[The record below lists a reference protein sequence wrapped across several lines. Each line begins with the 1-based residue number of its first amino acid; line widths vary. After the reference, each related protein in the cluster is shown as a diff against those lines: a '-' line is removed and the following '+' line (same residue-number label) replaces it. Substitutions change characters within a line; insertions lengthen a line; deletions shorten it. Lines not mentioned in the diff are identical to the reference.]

1 MGAEIIAAA
10 SGPGVL
16 TSNDTYSS
24 RSGMRTT
31 RAFFVRG
38 FLGQVLPV
46 VALGP
51 SLIVSGCATLVA
63 PVPPPPPASP
73 LITYTPPQP
82 PKPPGHVVKAS
93 WYGNELAGRPTTSGE
108 RFDPNRLT
116 AASKTLPLGSIVKVE
131 NPRNGRSV
139 TVRIND
145 CGPFVRDRS
154 LDLSRGAAR
163 KIGITHQG
171 VARVKL
177 TTLESPPDAAG
188 CAD

>member
-1 MGAEIIAAA
+1 
-10 SGPGVL
+10 
-16 TSNDTYSS
+16 
-24 RSGMRTT
+24 MRTT
-31 RAFFVRG
+31 RAFFAMG
-38 FLGQVLPV
+38 FLEQALPV
-46 VALGP
+46 AALAP
-51 SLIVSGCATLVA
+51 LLIVSGCATYVA
-63 PVPPPPPASP
+63 PVAPPPPPP
-73 LITYTPPQP
+73 PITYAPPQP

-177 TTLESPPDAAG
+177 TTLGSPPDAAG